1 MMRLLPVKALDDRD
15 YSENTQVLLSG
26 VTDGEDG
33 NHNDNNSEIS
43 TRTASCS
50 EVHEF
55 FFINNNNNNNIDST
69 CFKRGRLH

>member
-1 MMRLLPVKALDDRD
+1 MKIVSYDRLGIIQKIR
-15 YSENTQVLLSG
+15 NKIINRK
-26 VTDGEDG
+26 DG
-33 NHNDNNSEIS
+33 NHNDNNSEIN